1 MLPEDD
7 YLRLKPA
14 DGHHKT
20 TLRIA
25 LMALLGCLL
34 LMSALVLQA
43 GATPHYGGKPTAPA
57 GFDHRHQVI
66 VPGLDTVRT
75 GSPTRPVEARAVS
88 FP

>member
-1 MLPEDD
+1 MIPEDD
-7 YLRLKPA
+7 YLRLTPA
-14 DGHHKT
+14 DGNHKT
-20 TLRIA
+20 ALRIA

-43 GATPHYGGKPTAPA
+43 GATPHYGEKPAAPA
-57 GFDHRHQVI
+57 GFDHRHQII

-88 FP
+88 FR